1 MWCEFRARRE
11 IIASSSPN
19 FWCSATF
26 EPDESITTNK
36 AGGRAHLGRRVHSVS
51 HFREFASLLKN
62 FWRITNGDVDSDKG
76 SELGDVAQ
84 SRGRAAQRLR
94 ESGSGLNDD
103 VYI

>member
-1 MWCEFRARRE
+1 M
-11 IIASSSPN
+11 
-19 FWCSATF
+19 
-26 EPDESITTNK
+26 SI
-36 AGGRAHLGRRVHSVS
+36 VS
-51 HFREFASLLKN
+51 HFREFANLLKN